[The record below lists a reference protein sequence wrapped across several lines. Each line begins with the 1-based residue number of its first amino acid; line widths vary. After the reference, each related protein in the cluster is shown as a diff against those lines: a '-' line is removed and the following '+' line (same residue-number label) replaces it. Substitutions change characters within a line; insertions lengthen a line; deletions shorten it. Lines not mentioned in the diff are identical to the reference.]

1 MTESLEC
8 DLVISGHMFY
18 IWYMECLLKQLR
30 ENLLGRQ
37 MISAQILHFQPLIYI
52 TMLKLY

>member
-8 DLVISGHMFY
+8 DLVISRHMFY
-18 IWYMECLLKQLR
+18 IWYMECLLEQLR

-52 TMLKLY
+52 KMLKLY